1 MPTTQG
7 YALFPT
13 AIGCCGIAWGARG
26 ITGVQLPE
34 HDEAATRARMAR
46 RFPSSAEVG
55 APPHVQLAMDAITAL
70 LRGTPTEPV
79 DLRDVVLDL
88 EGVPPFHQRVYA
100 AARGI
105 PPGETMTY
113 GEMARQLGERGAARA
128 VGQALGANPF
138 APVVP
143 CHRILAADGR
153 SGGFSAS
160 GGVST
165 KLRLLEIEKAR
176 FGGPGLFDER
186 PESAAAAA
194 SIIKPV

>member
-1 MPTTQG
+1 MHPTQG

-13 AIGCCGIAWGARG
+13 AIGFCGIAWGARG

-34 HDEAATRARMAR
+34 PDEAATRARMAS
-46 RFPSSAEVG
+46 RFPSSAEVD
-55 APPHVQLAMDAITAL
+55 APPDAQQAMDAVTAL
-70 LRGTPTEPV
+70 LRGTPAEPV
-79 DLRDVVLDL
+79 DLRNIVLDL
-88 EGVPPFHQRVYA
+88 EAVPPFHQRVYA
-100 AARGI
+100 VARAI
-105 PPGETMTY
+105 PPGETITY
-113 GEMARQLGERGAARA
+113 GELARQLGEPGAARA

-186 PESAAAAA
+186 PESAPVAP
-194 SIIKPV
+194 SIVKPV

>member
-1 MPTTQG
+1 MTATQG

-34 HDEAATRARMAR
+34 HDEAATRARMVS
-46 RFPSSAEVG
+46 RFPSSAEAD
-55 APPHVQLAMDAITAL
+55 APLHVQQAMDAVTAL
-70 LRGTPTEPV
+70 LLGTPAEPV
-79 DLRDVVLDL
+79 DLRDIVLDL

-100 AARGI
+100 VARAI
-105 PPGETMTY
+105 RPGETITY
-113 GEMARQLGERGAARA
+113 GELARQLGEPGAARA

-186 PESAAAAA
+186 PETAAAAA

>member
-13 AIGCCGIAWGARG
+13 AIGSCGIAWGARG

-34 HDEAATRARMAR
+34 HDEAATRARMASG
-46 RFPSSAEVG
+46 FPSSPEVE
-55 APPHVQLAMDAITAL
+55 APPHVQQAMDAIIAL
-70 LRGTPTEPV
+70 LNGTPTEPK
-79 DLRDVVLDL
+79 DLRDIVLDL
-88 EGVPPFHQRVYA
+88 EAVPPFHQRVYA
-100 AARGI
+100 VARGI
-105 PPGETMTY
+105 PPGETITY
-113 GEMARQLGERGAARA
+113 GELARQLGEPGAARA

-153 SGGFSAS
+153 AGGFSAS

-186 PESAAAAA
+186 PETDPVAPSG
-194 SIIKPV
+194 IKPV

>member
-13 AIGCCGIAWGARG
+13 AIGSCAIAWGARG

-34 HDEAATRARMAR
+34 PDEAATRARMAS
-46 RFPSSAEVG
+46 RFPSSAEAVV
-55 APPHVQLAMDAITAL
+55 PPVVQHAMDSIVAL
-70 LRGTPTEPV
+70 LNGAPTEPK
-79 DLRDVVLDL
+79 DLRNIMLDMD
-88 EGVPPFHQRVYA
+88 GVPPFHQRVYA
-100 AARGI
+100 VARGI
-105 PPGETMTY
+105 PPGETITY
-113 GEMARQLGERGAARA
+113 GELARQLGEPGAARA
-128 VGQALGANPF
+128 VGQALGHNPF

-143 CHRILAADGR
+143 CHRILGADGR
-153 SGGFSAS
+153 AGGFSAT

-186 PESAAAAA
+186 PETGPVAP